1 MKRFVRIRLERGFSA
16 AIEFRREGRDI
27 DSWSLMLTVPEQ
39 ELARFGEGGVL
50 DSLDFATDLQ
60 DSIGRDRAA

>member
-16 AIEFRREGRDI
+16 AIEFRREGRST
-27 DSWSLMLTVPEQ
+27 DSWSLTLVVPQ
-39 ELARFGEGGVL
+39 RELARFGEGGVL
-50 DSLDFATDLQ
+50 DLLDFATELQ

>member
-16 AIEFRREGRDI
+16 AIEFRREGRGTDC
-27 DSWSLMLTVPEQ
+27 WSLTLVVPER

-50 DSLDFATDLQ
+50 DLIDFATELQ